1 MEKQELAKALE
12 DKISSWAQEHGG
24 KLNAIL
30 IGSDATFKQAKDKFL
45 EQLDGHLKVS
55 MTKLYS
61 PEQILKREK
70 EVDCQLS
77 QNMADPKRQKSYE
90 GMMKFMAAAG
100 VTVPSLK

>member
-1 MEKQELAKALE
+1 
-12 DKISSWAQEHGG
+12 
-24 KLNAIL
+24 
-30 IGSDATFKQAKDKFL
+30 
-45 EQLDGHLKVS
+45 

-90 GMMKFMAAAG
+90 GMMKLMAAAG
-100 VTVPSLK
+100 VPVPSLK